1 MESKNEGNKNKIIL
15 EYFNCTMDKMDTLQQ
30 VTGRKKLNL
39 LVKKMLELFL
49 KILTFSIKKN
59 LNTEEKTAK
68 LIQKGS
74 LKP

>member
-1 MESKNEGNKNKIIL
+1 
-15 EYFNCTMDKMDTLQQ
+15 MDKMDTLQQ
-30 VTGRKKLNL
+30 VTGRKTLNL

-59 LNTEEKTAK
+59 LNTEEKTSK
-68 LIQKGS
+68 LIQKGR